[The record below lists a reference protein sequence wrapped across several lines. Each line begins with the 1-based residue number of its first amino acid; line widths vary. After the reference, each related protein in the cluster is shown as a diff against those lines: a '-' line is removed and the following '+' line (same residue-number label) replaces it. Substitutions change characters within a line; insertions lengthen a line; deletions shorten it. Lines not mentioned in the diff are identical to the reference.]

1 MNQENLSVNSTAAQE
16 NESLHKSNLENLN
29 KQIKELS
36 DKHELQIKDLQEK
49 ISEHV
54 SSYIDFIF

>member
-1 MNQENLSVNSTAAQE
+1 MNSTAAQE